1 MEKSDF
7 ESVKDYW
14 VFHVENFKKTG
25 GKAVDYC
32 KKYNINKKSFSAQ
45 KSVLKKSSSISPSA
59 KLQSSF
65 ISLTDIE
72 VSAEL
77 KTIKLVILGTE
88 LVFNKEP
95 EPKWL
100 AQVLLELR
108 RYSYV

>member
-7 ESVKDYW
+7 DSVKDYW
-14 VFHVENFKKTG
+14 VYHVDNFEKVG

-45 KSVLKKSSSISPSA
+45 KSVLKKSSSIASSA

-72 VSAEL
+72 LPAL

-95 EPKWL
+95 EPKWI